1 MDCLVVKSSMV
12 YEGVE
17 VEAASVREV
26 RFLIVEYEFELSR
39 VQGMQN
45 AKVGEG
51 KEEAKVLIA
60 AARRRAEQE

>member
-12 YEGVE
+12 YEGME

-26 RFLIVEYEFELSR
+26 RFLIVEYEFALSR

-51 KEEAKVLIA
+51 KAEAKVLIA
-60 AARRRAEQE
+60 AARRRAE